1 MTSRSTQ
8 RAGILAVVMIAVVA
22 VTTWIADW
30 RPIPEWEADAFA
42 VFNDLPGGLE
52 WPLWLPM
59 QFGAVAAVP
68 ITTAAALVFWRRR
81 LERPAAVLAAGVAA
95 WVLAK
100 VLKEIPTRGRP
111 ATYLDDVHL
120 RGGSVGG
127 GHNEGLGF
135 PSGHAAVAFALATV
149 LSPWLPPRWRWVPF
163 AAATIVG
170 FGRMY
175 FGAHLPLDIVG
186 GAAFG
191 VVLGLAARWGA
202 SRWGGYAGSGASR
215 AMAATDR

>member
-1 MTSRSTQ
+1 V
-8 RAGILAVVMIAVVA
+8 IPLLAAASAALLVL
-22 VTTWIADW
+22 TTWIADW
-30 RPIPEWEADAFA
+30 RPIPEVEEAAFEL
-42 VFNDLPGGLE
+42 VNDLPGGLE
-52 WPLWLPM
+52 WLLWLPM

-68 ITTAAALVFWRRR
+68 ITTVVALVAWRRR
-81 LERPAAVLAAGVAA
+81 LERAAAVLAAGVAA
-95 WVLAK
+95 WLLAK
-100 VLKEIPTRGRP
+100 VVKEIPTRGRP
-111 ATYLDDVHL
+111 ATYLDGVEL

-149 LSPWLPPRWRWVPF
+149 LYPWLPRRWRWVPF

-186 GAAFG
+186 GAALG
-191 VVLGLAARWGA
+191 VLLGLAALWPAR
-202 SRWGGYAGSGASR
+202 RYEGSGARR
-215 AMAATDR
+215 AMAATER

>member
-1 MTSRSTQ
+1 VIVLGAAM
-8 RAGILAVVMIAVVA
+8 AAIVI
-22 VTTWIADW
+22 VTTWIAHW
-30 RPIPEWEADAFA
+30 RPIPDIEVDLFRA
-42 VFNDLPGGLE
+42 VNDLPGGLE
-52 WPLWLPM
+52 LPLWLPM

-68 ITTAAALVFWRRR
+68 ITFAVALWFWRRR
-81 LERPAAVLAAGVAA
+81 IERPAAILAAGVAA
-95 WVLAK
+95 WLLSK

-111 ATYLDDVHL
+111 ATYLDAVEL
-120 RGGSVGG
+120 RGGSIGG

-149 LSPWLPPRWRWVPF
+149 LWPYLPRRWRWLPF
-163 AAATIVG
+163 VAAGIVG

-175 FGAHLPLDIVG
+175 FGAHLPLDILG

-191 VVLGLAARWGA
+191 ILLGVLALWGA
-202 SRWGGYAGSGASR
+202 RRYAAGSGTTR

>member
-1 MTSRSTQ
+1 M
-8 RAGILAVVMIAVVA
+8 ILVAAVMVAIVA
-22 VTTWIADW
+22 VTTWMADW
-30 RPIPEWEADAFA
+30 EPIPDVEVD
-42 VFNDLPGGLE
+42 VFRAINDLPGGLE
-52 WPLWLPM
+52 IPLWLPM

-68 ITTAAALVFWRRR
+68 ITTIAALYFWRRR

-95 WVLAK
+95 WLLAK

-111 ATYLDDVHL
+111 ATYLDDVEL
-120 RGGSVGG
+120 RGGSIGG

-149 LSPWLPPRWRWVPF
+149 LCPYLPPRWRLVPF
-163 AAATIVG
+163 AAAVIVG

-191 VVLGLAARWGA
+191 VLLGLAALWGA
-202 SRWGGYAGSGASR
+202 KRYEDRSGTTR